1 LTWSDDVRAQFDLPP
16 ELKRLV
22 EVAEEAEARWLSIKA
37 ELDAAGAYTVMGQAG
52 VPKLHPLV
60 AAERAARDAF
70 LRSLKTVN
78 LALED
83 DN

>member
-1 LTWSDDVRAQFDLPP
+1 LTWSNDIRAQFDLPA
-16 ELKRLV
+16 ELRRLL
-22 EVAEEAEARWLSIKA
+22 EVAEEAERRWLSIKA
-37 ELDAAGAYTVMGQAG
+37 ELDAIGGYTVMGQAG

-70 LRSLKTVN
+70 QRALKTVN

-83 DN
+83 S